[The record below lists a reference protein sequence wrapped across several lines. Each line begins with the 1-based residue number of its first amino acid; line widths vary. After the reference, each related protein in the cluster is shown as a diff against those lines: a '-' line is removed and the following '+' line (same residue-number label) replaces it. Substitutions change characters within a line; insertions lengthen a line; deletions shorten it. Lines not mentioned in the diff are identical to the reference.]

1 MKKQAKWLSPK
12 ADEKSIPG
20 FAKPSEETFTVGER
34 KQPVYIPGASTLDGG
49 QLDEIL
55 QDQTEK
61 SDAESKATA
70 AHTPSTREDR
80 DKVEKP
86 TKVIEKLTETQ
97 KVKQLI
103 ETAAP
108 IKKTVEKAVVPA
120 AEVAKRGTKRKY
132 YGGFG

>member
-1 MKKQAKWLSPK
+1 MAKKKQTKWLSPK

-70 AHTPSTREDR
+70 VHTPSTREDR
-80 DKVEKP
+80 DKLAER
-86 TKVIEKLTETQ
+86 TRSYRGWQSEVIQ
-97 KVKQLI
+97 
-103 ETAAP
+103 
-108 IKKTVEKAVVPA
+108 
-120 AEVAKRGTKRKY
+120 RGTKRKY